1 MAELGPD
8 KLAKLYTQYSLEH
21 VYDYEAHVRIGE
33 ELDARNRLPSTFMAL
48 APGSTVEYVWHD
60 INRINTLNG
69 TQTRKGLENHICPLQ
84 IDIVN
89 RLIRRYSNEGDI
101 VFDPFGGLMT
111 VPSRALALNRKGRAS
126 ELSAPYFFDGVKH
139 MQAAERKVEMPTWFD
154 VEEIG

>member
-1 MAELGPD
+1 M
-8 KLAKLYTQYSLEH
+8 
-21 VYDYEAHVRIGE
+21 
-33 ELDARNRLPSTFMAL
+33 
-48 APGSTVEYVWHD
+48 
-60 INRINTLNG
+60 NTLNG

-84 IDIVN
+84 I
-89 RLIRRYSNEGDI
+89 DI

-126 ELSAPYFFDGVKH
+126 ELSTPYFFDGVKH